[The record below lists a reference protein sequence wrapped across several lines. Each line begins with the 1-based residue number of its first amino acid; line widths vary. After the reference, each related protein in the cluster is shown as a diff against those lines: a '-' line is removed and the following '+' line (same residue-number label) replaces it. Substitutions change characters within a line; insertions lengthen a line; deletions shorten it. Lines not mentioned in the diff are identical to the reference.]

1 MYIFIGKTFFYKFI
15 KYSMITLSYLNI
27 LLLILDIK
35 PLFSTLLLKFTFNL
49 KMSEVSHGGPN
60 KPINLI
66 ILHTMFCSQLKYWFM
81 QVAPVMVVDAWEH
94 VVT

>member
-1 MYIFIGKTFFYKFI
+1 
-15 KYSMITLSYLNI
+15 
-27 LLLILDIK
+27 
-35 PLFSTLLLKFTFNL
+35 
-49 KMSEVSHGGPN
+49 MSEVSHGGPN